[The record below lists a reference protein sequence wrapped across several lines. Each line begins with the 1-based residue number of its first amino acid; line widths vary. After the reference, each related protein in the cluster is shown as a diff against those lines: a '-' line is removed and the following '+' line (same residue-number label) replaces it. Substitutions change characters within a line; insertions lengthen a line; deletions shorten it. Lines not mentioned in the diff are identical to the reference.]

1 MADDSLVEQILTAA
15 GERGEQALR
24 DAQAGFDERFER
36 GLSELERAADER
48 REVEYRQADDRL
60 RQRLSGARL
69 EQSKQLVSLRR
80 KLIDE
85 LYSDAWERL
94 SSGDAYHSYL
104 SVQLREHA
112 ERGDELI
119 VSQRE
124 SEQFASEFK
133 GLLEE
138 YGVTLAEE
146 QGRFRSGFVIARG
159 DARLNCTLDQFFGQ
173 LQEETEIE
181 VAQFLFGSD

>member
-1 MADDSLVEQILTAA
+1 M
-15 GERGEQALR
+15 
-24 DAQAGFDERFER
+24 
-36 GLSELERAADER
+36 
-48 REVEYRQADDRL
+48 
-60 RQRLSGARL
+60 
-69 EQSKQLVSLRR
+69 SLRR

-104 SVQLREHA
+104 SIQLREHA
-112 ERGDELI
+112 ESGDELI

-124 SEQFASEFK
+124 SEQFASEFN

-159 DARLNCTLDQFFGQ
+159 DVRLNCTLDQFFGQ